1 MRRASLQLCNLPLPL
16 SLRSHPSSSSSWA
29 STRTC
34 GRRRRF
40 DVVAVFREARAI
52 NQRNLLPRFAVGGA
66 IFYAAEKTHLIPLHT
81 RPFQGERCRLR
92 LLFLVLRAPTTVL
105 SFSLFVCTKSA
116 RERRDDDSKEG
127 IRRKRLLQRLLRS
140 RFREGGREGG
150 LLAGRLA
157 RISLDLISFWPGRL
171 LVAPR
176 VERTTGETLGSLCI
190 ILILCATPRE
200 KARGIRIRGGS
211 ARCTPFPFSRR

>member
-1 MRRASLQLCNLPLPL
+1 MRRTSLQLCNLPLPL

-92 LLFLVLRAPTTVL
+92 LLFLVLRTEDSALFL
-105 SFSLFVCTKSA
+105 SLRMHEKCA
-116 RERRDDDSKEG
+116 RETRRRFEGRNSKEK
-127 IRRKRLLQRLLRS
+127 IAPKITALTLS
-140 RFREGGREGG
+140 KGREGG

-176 VERTTGETLGSLCI
+176 VERTTGETLGALCI